1 MLCYETRRGCT
12 DLELQIEWNRAA
24 NLGVINNRE
33 ARMAAVQGYVYALE
47 DASHVRLFLYCRTVL
62 TYLEEKGLP
71 MDDRLRRMLHSL
83 EENHTLPVDTYAIR
97 RVRFTE

>member
-12 DLELQIEWNRAA
+12 DHELQIEWNRAA

-47 DASHVRLFLYCRTVL
+47 DAHRVRLFLYIRSVL
-62 TYLEEKGLP
+62 TCLQEEGLP
-71 MDDRLRRMLHSL
+71 TDDRLRRMLHSL
-83 EENHTLPVDTYAIR
+83 EENRTLPVDPYAIR